1 MNKKNMFYRYT
12 KISVSDKKMSNFLYA
27 IFMTD
32 SKLESYNHLNLERF
46 TRKQN
51 SGNMVSVAILIDEN
65 KITPTTSDKYI
76 RPAKRPSYSVLSN
89 EKWVKSGL
97 KPLPSW
103 KNSWQ
108 NAAASV
114 LIKD

>member
-1 MNKKNMFYRYT
+1 MNKDNKVYRFT
-12 KISVSDKKMSNFLYA
+12 KISISDKKMSNFLYA

-65 KITPTTSDKYI
+65 KITTFEELSDVTLQTSDDFQGKM
-76 RPAKRPSYSVLSN
+76 KLN
-89 EKWVKSGL
+89 
-97 KPLPSW
+97 
-103 KNSWQ
+103 
-108 NAAASV
+108 
-114 LIKD
+114 

>member
-1 MNKKNMFYRYT
+1 MVHRFT
-12 KISVSDKKMSNFLYA
+12 KISISDKKMSNFLYA

-65 KITPTTSDKYI
+65 TITTFEELAGVTLQTSDDFQGTMK
-76 RPAKRPSYSVLSN
+76 LN
-89 EKWVKSGL
+89 
-97 KPLPSW
+97 
-103 KNSWQ
+103 
-108 NAAASV
+108 
-114 LIKD
+114 